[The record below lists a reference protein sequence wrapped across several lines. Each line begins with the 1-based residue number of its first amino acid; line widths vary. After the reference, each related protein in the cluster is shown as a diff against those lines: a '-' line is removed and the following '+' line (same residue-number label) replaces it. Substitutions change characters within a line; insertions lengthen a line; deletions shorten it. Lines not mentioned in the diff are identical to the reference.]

1 MKRMVA
7 GTVAFF
13 VLVLVWGWGIAGA
26 AEVGET
32 APGFSLEDLAGEKVE
47 LEDFRGKVVLLDFWS
62 TRCPPCR
69 KAMPHLQELHEKY
82 KNEGL
87 VVVGVS
93 LDVNKRVVER
103 FLQALRCDFLI
114 LMDPQGR
121 ETGRLYRIRF
131 IPTTLII
138 DKKGVIRFRGHPS
151 QLSEKVI
158 EEYLAAE

>member
-1 MKRMVA
+1 MKRIIA
-7 GTVAFF
+7 GTATFF
-13 VLVLVWGWGIAGA
+13 VLALVWGWGVADA
-26 AEVGET
+26 AEVGAT

-47 LEDFRGKVVLLDFWS
+47 LKDFRGKVVLLDFWS

-82 KNEGL
+82 KNKGL

-121 ETGRLYRIRF
+121 ETGRFYRIRF

-151 QLSEKVI
+151 QLNEKMI
-158 EEYLAAE
+158 KKYLAAE

>member
-7 GTVAFF
+7 GTVVFF
-13 VLVLVWGWGIAGA
+13 VLVLVWGLGVTGA
-26 AEVGET
+26 AEVGDT
-32 APGFSLEDLAGEKVE
+32 APDFSLEDLAGEKIE

-62 TRCPPCR
+62 TKCPPCR

-82 KNEGL
+82 KDKGL
-87 VVVGVS
+87 VVLGVS

-103 FLQALRCDFLI
+103 FLQAVKCDFLI

-121 ETGRLYRIRF
+121 QTGSLYRIRF
-131 IPTTLII
+131 IPTTLIV
-138 DKKGVIRFRGHPS
+138 DKKGIIRFRGYPS

-158 EEYLAAE
+158 EKYLAAE

>member
-1 MKRMVA
+1 MKRMVV
-7 GTVAFF
+7 GTAAFF
-13 VLVLVWGWGIAGA
+13 VLVLMCGWGVAGA
-26 AEVGET
+26 AEVGVV
-32 APGFSLEDLAGEKVE
+32 APGFSLENLSGEKVK

-82 KNEGL
+82 KDKGL

-121 ETGRLYRIRF
+121 ETGRFYRIRF

-158 EEYLAAE
+158 EKYLAAE